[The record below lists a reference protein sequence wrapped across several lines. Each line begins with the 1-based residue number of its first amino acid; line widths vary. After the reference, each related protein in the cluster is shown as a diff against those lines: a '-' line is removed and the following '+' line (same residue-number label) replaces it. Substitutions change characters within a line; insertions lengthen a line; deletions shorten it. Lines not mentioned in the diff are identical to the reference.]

1 MIYENYFL
9 LLQQENKVPNPST
22 EPITASIRGIIY
34 YIYIVKME
42 SGLTMLM
49 HSAIIGI
56 ILYII
61 MVYVLK
67 QRQSVAE
74 NRSLILAAVTL
85 IYMILFG
92 HGLPTK
98 INSDAF

>member
-1 MIYENYFL
+1 
-9 LLQQENKVPNPST
+9 
-22 EPITASIRGIIY
+22 
-34 YIYIVKME
+34 ME

-56 ILYII
+56 ILYFI
-61 MVYVLK
+61 MTMVLK
-67 QRQSVAE
+67 QRQAVAE
-74 NRSLILAAVTL
+74 NRSLLLAAVTL

-98 INSDAF
+98 INRDVL